1 MKTDKQEHE
10 QMCGNPELP
19 HTANESEKI
28 KLVSFFDSLKVS
40 SADVEQNHTDLE
52 EEQPGN
58 DDIYELPTLFSLIV
72 QRYEGETWKGQFHG
86 EGVACFEG
94 GQTYK
99 GMFSKGLMDGC
110 GVFTLACGLKYE
122 GEFVCNM
129 PMGLGTYTWPDGS
142 SYKGEV
148 YNGIRHG
155 TGTYKCAKNGVSYT
169 GQWDQGKRQGKGEVY
184 YDHDKTSWYKG
195 DWVKN
200 NREGWGVRR
209 YPSGNMYSGE
219 WKNNLRH
226 GEGTMRWLKLGQQY
240 VGMWQNGV
248 QHGGGTHTWIPRPA
262 DGSLYSQSNQYT
274 GDFVHG
280 QRHGQ
285 GTFYYAGGA
294 IYENGWRKNKKHG
307 KGKFTFEDGH
317 VFEGEFVDDL
327 IMRHNLNGNKAPT
340 PLSEP
345 GISLDIEC
353 VLEKIPERKRDTER
367 KQVEFEV
374 LKQDSEL
381 RSIYGF
387 YKRLGHAHSSNNI
400 FQLSRLQLWRLLKDC
415 NIHHYDITLTQIDHM
430 IREDATTAEIH
441 SPFTPMLLHR
451 LISCLVVVA
460 YHIYHKDMMSQNNLL
475 AACFSKLMTDNIL
488 PNAKNVKGFLFRQPD
503 CAVVAVN
510 YLKKSYEV
518 YQANCKVNAAP
529 REDQTMTCRHLLWM
543 FRDLHLLDN
552 NLTTARLLQV
562 ITAESRDHRNLS
574 SCLDL
579 EITFLEFFEVL
590 LGSAE
595 VKCQPVSEDVEVKCQ
610 TVSEDVEVKCQP
622 VSEDLEVKCQPVSED
637 LEVKGQPVS
646 EDLEVKC
653 QPVSE
658 DLEVKCQPVSED
670 LEVKGLPVS
679 EDLEV
684 KGQLVSEG
692 LEVKGQPVS
701 EGLEEGQ
708 SPSSPDTEARR
719 DLPEVEASE
728 NIFQTPNSPSQ
739 SVAASVNSPITPEIS
754 SSKSMET
761 SDKAGLSTAQEV
773 ESEQDK
779 TKINEKP
786 QAAEHTGEGKSVL
799 TRGMEAKDWDM
810 ELWNQTI
817 HQFFNHFFFPAFEH
831 NRLVSKNSKE
841 EKLHQEAQRRIALA
855 KAQQR
860 TSQ

>member
-1 MKTDKQEHE
+1 MKTDKQGHE
-10 QMCGNPELP
+10 QMCGNPEQP
-19 HTANESEKI
+19 HTANESEKR
-28 KLVSFFDSLKVS
+28 KLVSFSDSLKVS

-72 QRYEGETWKGQFHG
+72 QRYEGETWEGQFHG

-99 GMFSKGLMDGC
+99 
-110 GVFTLACGLKYE
+110 

-169 GQWDQGKRQGKGEVY
+169 GQWDQGKRHGKGEVY
-184 YDHDKTSWYKG
+184 YNHDKTSWYKG

-248 QHGGGTHTWIPRPA
+248 QHGRGTHVWIPRPA

-327 IMRHNLNGNKAPT
+327 MMTHNLNGNKAPT
-340 PLSEP
+340 PLSGSSVLEP
-345 GISLDIEC
+345 CISLDIEC
-353 VLEKIPERKRDTER
+353 LLEKIPERKRDTER

-381 RSIYGF
+381 RSIYSF
-387 YKRLGHAHSSNNI
+387 YKILGHAHSSNNI

-415 NIHHYDITLTQIDHM
+415 KIHHYNITLTQIDHM

-460 YHIYHKDMMSQNNLL
+460 YHIYHKEMMSQNNLL

-518 YQANCKVNAAP
+518 YQAYCKVNAAP

-595 VKCQPVSEDVEVKCQ
+595 VKCQPVSED
-610 TVSEDVEVKCQP
+610 
-622 VSEDLEVKCQPVSED
+622 LE
-637 LEVKGQPVS
+637 LKGQPVY
-646 EDLEVKC
+646 ED
-653 QPVSE
+653 
-658 DLEVKCQPVSED
+658 
-670 LEVKGLPVS
+670 
-679 EDLEV
+679 
-684 KGQLVSEG
+684 

-728 NIFQTPNSPSQ
+728 NIFQTLNSPSQ
-739 SVAASVNSPITPEIS
+739 SVAAPVNSPITPEIS

-761 SDKAGLSTAQEV
+761 RDKAGLATAQEV
-773 ESEQDK
+773 ESQQDDK
-779 TKINEKP
+779 TKINKKP
-786 QAAEHTGEGKSVL
+786 QAAVKSSHGGGDEEENDEAEENRQEEYEAGGTSKDTVKEHTGEGKSVL
-799 TRGMEAKDWDM
+799 TGGMEAKDM

-831 NRLVSKNSKE
+831 NQLVSKNSKE
-841 EKLHQEAQRRIALA
+841 EKLCQEAERCIALA